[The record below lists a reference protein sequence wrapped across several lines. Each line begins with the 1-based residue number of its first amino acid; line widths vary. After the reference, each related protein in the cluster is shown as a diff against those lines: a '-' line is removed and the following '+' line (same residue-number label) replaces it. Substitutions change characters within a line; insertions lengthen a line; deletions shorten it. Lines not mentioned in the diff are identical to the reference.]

1 MDVIYLLGSDEIEMD
16 RLGDAFV
23 IYQGHHGDA
32 GAHRAD
38 AILPGAAYTE
48 KNATYV
54 NLEGRC
60 QRALRAVFPPGEAK
74 EDWAIIRA
82 LSERV
87 GKKLSYDNL
96 SQVRQRMLE
105 VNSIFSE
112 INKISETDWG
122 EFGKRGVIKE
132 GEFIQPI
139 ENFYMTDVISRASA
153 TMAECTEVA
162 LAKKDKAA

>member
-1 MDVIYLLGSDEIEMD
+1 M
-16 RLGDAFV
+16 

-32 GAHRAD
+32 GAAAAD
-38 AILPGAAYTE
+38 VILPGAAYTE
-48 KNATYV
+48 KDGTYV

-82 LSERV
+82 LSERI
-87 GKKLSYDNL
+87 GKKLPFDNL
-96 SQVRQRMLE
+96 LQVRERMSE
-105 VNSIFSE
+105 VNPIFSSVNKLSEASWGKFGSRGE
-112 INKISETDWG
+112 IKD
-122 EFGKRGVIKE
+122 

-162 LAKKDKAA
+162 LAKKEKAA

>member
-1 MDVIYLLGSDEIEMD
+1 M
-16 RLGDAFV
+16 
-23 IYQGHHGDA
+23 
-32 GAHRAD
+32 
-38 AILPGAAYTE
+38 PGAAYTE

-87 GKKLSYDNL
+87 GKKLPYDNL

-105 VNSIFSE
+105 VNPIFSKV
-112 INKISETDWG
+112 NKLIEAGWG
-122 EFGKRGVIKE
+122 EFGNRGDIQD

-162 LAKKDKAA
+162 LEKKEKAA